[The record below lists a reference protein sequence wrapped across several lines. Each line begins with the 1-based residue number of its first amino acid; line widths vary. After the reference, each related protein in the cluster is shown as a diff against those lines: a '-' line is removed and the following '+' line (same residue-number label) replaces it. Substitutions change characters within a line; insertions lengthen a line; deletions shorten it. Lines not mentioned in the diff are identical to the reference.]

1 MMKIRNK
8 LILVNAL
15 IFMLSTVLTGCIDK
29 TELNE
34 IALVIGI
41 GIDVDKDDNS
51 ILVTLELANP
61 TTTNRESS
69 DSPGRANSSILQTSR
84 GKNFSDALQNF
95 TQVSSLA
102 IDFTHIQVIV
112 MSKDLCAEGVE
123 GVVDYVARDRQFRNL
138 NWIFM
143 AEDSARE
150 VLKTKIPN
158 DDITSLGLANMM
170 NKLRK
175 NGSILPIDLNRFII
189 GFQSQAKASLA
200 PVVRVEKTKDE
211 EQGRIKIEKTAVFK
225 NGRLVGVLT
234 TEESK
239 YLAWF
244 YRRIKG
250 NLVVSPI
257 TSNKNK
263 ENIVVQIFKED
274 TKIETKI
281 NEDEISFEIKCIA
294 TAEIKELSNLML
306 DSSVISR
313 IEDNTRQ
320 ILETRLSEL
329 INKCQTNLNADVI
342 GFAEVIYNNNPEK
355 WASMKKNWDEIFPTM
370 KYKVSFDVTLRKAG
384 MIKDSPI
391 KSIEEG
397 EEK

>member
-1 MMKIRNK
+1 MKIRNK
-8 LILVNAL
+8 FILVNTL
-15 IFMLSTVLTGCIDK
+15 IFMFSTVLTGCVDK

-41 GIDVDKDDNS
+41 AIDKDKDDNS
-51 ILVTLELANP
+51 VLVTLELANP
-61 TTTNRESS
+61 STTNRQSG
-69 DSPGRANSSILQTSR
+69 DSTGKTNSSILQTSK
-84 GKNFSDALQNF
+84 GINFSDALQNF

-112 MSKDLCAEGVE
+112 MSKDLCAEGVS

-150 VLKTKIPN
+150 ILKTKIPN

-175 NGSILPIDLNRFII
+175 KGSIIPIDLNRFII
-189 GFQSQAKASLA
+189 GFQSQAKASIA
-200 PVVRVEKTKDE
+200 PVVRVEKTKE
-211 EQGRIKIEKTAVFK
+211 EPQGRIKIEKTAVFK
-225 NGRLVGVLT
+225 NDRLVGVLT

-239 YLAWF
+239 YLSWF
-244 YRRIKG
+244 HRRIKG

-257 TSNKNK
+257 TSNSNK
-263 ENIVVQIFKED
+263 EDIIVQIFKED
-274 TKIETKI
+274 TKIETKM
-281 NEDEISFEIKCIA
+281 NKDNISFEIKCIA
-294 TAEIKELSNLML
+294 TAEIKELSNLKL
-306 DSSVISR
+306 DSSVMSR
-313 IEDNTRQ
+313 IENNTEQ
-320 ILETRLSEL
+320 ILEEKLSEL
-329 INKCQTNLNADVI
+329 INRCQTNLNADVI
-342 GFAEVIYNNNPEK
+342 GFAEIIYNNNPEK

-370 KYKVSFDVTLRKAG
+370 RYKVSFDVTFRKVG

-391 KSIEEG
+391 NSIEEG
-397 EEK
+397 QVK

>member
-1 MMKIRNK
+1 MKIRNK
-8 LILVNAL
+8 FILVNAL
-15 IFMLSTVLTGCIDK
+15 VFLLSTVLTGCIDK

-34 IALVIGI
+34 IALVIGM
-41 GIDVDKDDNS
+41 GIDKDKDENS

-61 TTTNRESS
+61 TTTNKESS
-69 DSPGRANSSILQTSR
+69 DSPGRANSSILQTSK

-95 TQVSSLA
+95 TQISSLA

-112 MSKDLCAEGVE
+112 MSKELCSEGVA
-123 GVVDYVARDRQFRNL
+123 GVVDYVSRDRQFRNL
-138 NWIFM
+138 DWIFM
-143 AEDSARE
+143 AEDSAYE
-150 VLKTKIPN
+150 VLKTKMSN

-175 NGSILPIDLNRFII
+175 NGSILPVDLNRFII

-211 EQGRIKIEKTAVFK
+211 QKGRIKIEKTAVFK
-225 NGRLVGVLT
+225 NDRLVGVLT

-244 YRRIKG
+244 YRKIKG

-257 TSNKNK
+257 TSNTNK

-281 NEDEISFEIKCIA
+281 NEGDISFEIKCMA
-294 TAEIKELSNLML
+294 TAEIKEMSNLKL
-306 DSSVISR
+306 DSSVIRR
-313 IEDNTRQ
+313 IENNTGQ
-320 ILETRLSEL
+320 ILETKLSEL

-342 GFAEVIYNNNPEK
+342 GFAEIIYNNNPEK
-355 WASMKKNWDEIFPTM
+355 WESMKKDWDKIFPTM
-370 KYKVSFDVTLRKAG
+370 KYKVSFDVTLKKVG
-384 MIKDSPI
+384 MTKDSPI
-391 KSIEEG
+391 DSIEEG
-397 EEK
+397 NIK